1 MSSDCDWR
9 WLRFMP
15 VSLQFSQREL
25 GMSRTSWLLTVAL
38 AVLLASLLL
47 FVDEAQAQDGDLTEQ
62 SNGGAGQDPETES
75 PANRATCDEAP
86 DVFFL
91 LCEVFN
97 LITTEYVDPIDDTAS
112 LADASAQGV
121 RDAELELIDADSEP
135 PVCAL
140 PTPDFEETCAEIDKA
155 EDAAAAV
162 WAAAAQMVSSLGDRN
177 TALITEIYQQGID
190 DLLENVQQRLGMGL
204 ALLDGEHPCEEFT
217 ETCRPVIFE
226 IYPDSPA
233 ASAGLMAGD
242 VVLEVN
248 GPLPSDLSCA
258 AVSNLDKFSGG
269 ETAVVKVSRADGDD
283 DDTDPD
289 TVTVTLES
297 AKFDVPVVRNRV
309 VDGEIGYLRLDAFSS
324 SSATKMR
331 ELLSDLLDDGVA
343 AVVLDLRTNLG
354 GYVTAATE
362 IAGLFLLDQTVA
374 AHLLSRAGEET
385 LFADGNPLAPDP
397 DQLSLTVATTRRSA
411 SASELL
417 TGALV
422 DNGRAIHVGDTTYGK
437 NTGQVVYEFTD
448 ADDNVIGYLRLTT
461 VHWLTPN
468 MRSAAGGF
476 EPDEK
481 INLPACLHPD
491 EVARRAV
498 ASLRPRIAQ
507 VAITSTPLNND
518 EYQPGEALRVTV
530 AFTSQ
535 VVVDTSV
542 GVPALN
548 LTIGRAKRQATYV
561 SGNDTSEL
569 IFEYVVSNDD
579 SHLHSISVPAD
590 PLTLSNTSIRN
601 QAGLNAIL
609 AYGKEVVPACADGYA
624 AQDSAGNPFT
634 DLSESSWVA
643 GYLACL
649 VALNVTTGTSPSTY
663 SPAGLVTREQMAAFL
678 ARLYQAI
685 TGEPAP
691 VAITPF
697 SDISTSFAG
706 DDIARIYGL
715 GITTGT
721 SPTMYSPAG
730 LVTREQMAAFLA
742 RLYQA
747 ITGEPA
753 PVAITP
759 FSDISTSFAGDDIA
773 RIYGLGITTGTS
785 PTMYSPAG
793 LVTREQ
799 MAAFLARFYR
809 PHFTEEKLLGAFI
822 GSGLRLWT
830 ASSYADD

>member
-324 SSATKMR
+324 SSATKNER
-331 ELLSDLLDDGVA
+331 TAQRFVGRRCCCGSTRPANKPGRLCNRGHRDCRPVSARPDGSRTFVEQGRRRDSVRRWQSAGSGSRPAFSD
-343 AVVLDLRTNLG
+343 G
-354 GYVTAATE
+354 GYNAE
-362 IAGLFLLDQTVA
+362 KRLCLRVA
-374 AHLLSRAGEET
+374 
-385 LFADGNPLAPDP
+385 D
-397 DQLSLTVATTRRSA
+397 RSA
-411 SASELL
+411 
-417 TGALV
+417 G
-422 DNGRAIHVGDTTYGK
+422 
-437 NTGQVVYEFTD
+437 
-448 ADDNVIGYLRLTT
+448 
-461 VHWLTPN
+461 
-468 MRSAAGGF
+468 
-476 EPDEK
+476 
-481 INLPACLHPD
+481 
-491 EVARRAV
+491 
-498 ASLRPRIAQ
+498 
-507 VAITSTPLNND
+507 
-518 EYQPGEALRVTV
+518 
-530 AFTSQ
+530 
-535 VVVDTSV
+535 
-542 GVPALN
+542 
-548 LTIGRAKRQATYV
+548 
-561 SGNDTSEL
+561 
-569 IFEYVVSNDD
+569 
-579 SHLHSISVPAD
+579 
-590 PLTLSNTSIRN
+590 
-601 QAGLNAIL
+601 
-609 AYGKEVVPACADGYA
+609 
-624 AQDSAGNPFT
+624 
-634 DLSESSWVA
+634 
-643 GYLACL
+643 
-649 VALNVTTGTSPSTY
+649 
-663 SPAGLVTREQMAAFL
+663 
-678 ARLYQAI
+678 
-685 TGEPAP
+685 
-691 VAITPF
+691 
-697 SDISTSFAG
+697 
-706 DDIARIYGL
+706 
-715 GITTGT
+715 
-721 SPTMYSPAG
+721 
-730 LVTREQMAAFLA
+730 
-742 RLYQA
+742 
-747 ITGEPA
+747 
-753 PVAITP
+753 
-759 FSDISTSFAGDDIA
+759 
-773 RIYGLGITTGTS
+773 
-785 PTMYSPAG
+785 
-793 LVTREQ
+793 
-799 MAAFLARFYR
+799 
-809 PHFTEEKLLGAFI
+809 
-822 GSGLRLWT
+822 
-830 ASSYADD
+830 